1 MQNQVFQAKTE
12 PEKRR
17 KLEIVLRQLAGD
29 QLTGHQ
35 RHLIAQAVG
44 CQRQYSIQLC
54 REPVPPADAEGLG
67 GGQKIR
73 RLIFSNAHG
82 TAAVLAQCRTRGEQ
96 SNTVYIYL
104 PPEKEEQ
111 RDDTRQKEE
120 NAP

>member
-1 MQNQVFQAKTE
+1 MQNQVFQAQTE

-29 QLTGHQ
+29 QLTDQQ
-35 RHLIAQAVG
+35 RHLIAQAIG

-54 REPVPPADAEGLG
+54 REPVPPADAEGLS
-67 GGQKIR
+67 GGQMVR
-73 RLIFSNAHG
+73 HPIFSNAHG
-82 TAAVLAQCRTRGEQ
+82 SAAVLVQCRARGEQ

-104 PPEKEEQ
+104 PTEKEEQ

>member
-1 MQNQVFQAKTE
+1 MRNQVFQAQTE

-29 QLTGHQ
+29 RLTGQQ
-35 RHLIAQAVG
+35 RHLIAQAIG

-54 REPVPPADAEGLG
+54 QEPGLPADAEGRG
-67 GGQKIR
+67 VGQTVR
-73 RLIFSNAHG
+73 HLIFSDVCG
-82 TAAVLAQCRTRGEQ
+82 PAAVLAQCYVRGVQ

-104 PPEKEEQ
+104 PAEKEEQ

-120 NAP
+120 IAP